1 MSSSLAGGISPRFD
15 VGNQPSAHYCPRP
28 SGSGPSR
35 KSRIS
40 ALVAFGLLLL
50 PLIVGHVSG
59 GLTACGQDTELVFP
73 AVDISQPIEVVSE
86 NAVVWSEHQSQVS
99 LLEGNLEFRQGD
111 HRVKA
116 QKGVLWIATSQV
128 DGLQTYVVHLYAEGD
143 VELESRH
150 PDGQARLSGP
160 FWQGRYETTAGVKLL
175 PAFTQEREARDHPLF
190 QRALKARQ
198 DWLQGRIERTS
209 FLQPITGPG
218 DLQNLSS
225 PPESDSL
232 PSQKMSSRQ
241 APGPSDLPEARL
253 APPTGWD
260 KLRIRVYPRTDV
272 PVHVQWKQDPQ
283 TGEWV
288 GIVTSGV
295 NVLVEGAAS
304 VGTWR
309 PQVIDI
315 STDRM
320 VIWTRGIEQPDLT
333 GTRPVADDIPV
344 EIYMEGN
351 IVFREGER
359 ILYADRMYYDVRRR
373 IGVLVNAELLTPVP
387 NYEGLLRL
395 RAQILRQLG
404 PDRFRAEHAFVTSS
418 RMGFPTYR
426 LQAGLVELE
435 ATEEP
440 VLDPSTGGWVV
451 DPETSQIL
459 TEPRY
464 FLSARDN
471 ALYLGP
477 LPVFMW
483 PEITTDLSEP
493 SFFLRRFRVRNDSV
507 FGFQVLTDWDAY
519 QLLGIRSRPEGTR
532 WDISLD
538 VMSDRGLGHGTTFL
552 YRRDEF
558 LGIPGPVT
566 GLVDF
571 WGIQDDGLDNL
582 GRGRRAIPPEKDYR
596 WRLLWQHRQLLPGD
610 WQLTAETGWISD
622 RNFLEQYFEREW
634 DELKDL
640 MTGVELK
647 RIRENRSLAISA
659 DYRINNFFTQTDWL
673 PRVDHFWLG
682 EALFAE
688 HLTWYQ
694 HTTVGLARFRTA
706 TFPETPIPFF
716 SYREWETSDGV
727 TPLGTVSA
735 LRFASRH
742 ELDFPLQLGPFKV
755 VPYVLGEVA
764 YWGEDRL
771 GEDAER
777 LLGQAGLRVS
787 LPMWRVDPYFTSELW
802 NLNGL
807 AHKVSLEAEFFFAE
821 SSLDLQQLPLFD
833 PLDDDAIE
841 VFRRRLSPALSL
853 PQLDERYYAVRTGLG
868 TWITSPSMEVAED
881 LCVFRVGMRHRWQ
894 TKRGPPDA
902 PRIIDW
908 LTFDTRLS
916 FFPKPDRDN
925 FGEVVGLL
933 EYDLRWQIGNRLA
946 LLSEGIFDFFPEGQQ
961 ILTIGA
967 SLERPGHGHL
977 YTGMHLLQGAV
988 NSTVLQLAYSY
999 RLGPKWITAFS
1010 SSIDLGEGGNIG
1022 QNLWITRVG
1031 ESLLFSLGASVD
1043 SSRDN
1048 WGIGISVEPRFLGR
1062 GRMAHLGGA
1071 RVPPAGAFGLE

>member
-1 MSSSLAGGISPRFD
+1 MAERNSVRRDVRNEPCLPYPSSSSFNRCGLLHGGRILIAAGTLL
-15 VGNQPSAHYCPRP
+15 
-28 SGSGPSR
+28 
-35 KSRIS
+35 
-40 ALVAFGLLLL
+40 LVAFLG
-50 PLIVGHVSG
+50 PLTVHQP
-59 GLTACGQDTELVFP
+59 ACGQETEVIFGDLR
-73 AVDISQPIEVVSE
+73 ISQPIEIACG
-86 NAVVWSEHQSQVS
+86 NALVWWEHSTQVC
-99 LLEGNLEFRQGD
+99 LMEGKLEFCQGD
-111 HRVKA
+111 HKVRA
-116 QKGVLWIATSQV
+116 QTGVVWIANSHTEGGQSQ
-128 DGLQTYVVHLYAEGD
+128 VVHLYAEGN
-143 VELESRH
+143 VEVESRR
-150 PDGQARLSGP
+150 PGGQARLSGP
-160 FWQGRYETTAGVKLL
+160 VWQGRYETTAGVKLL
-175 PAFTQEREARDHPLF
+175 PAFQQLQEARDHPLF
-190 QRALKARQ
+190 QRAVKARN
-198 DWLQGRIERTS
+198 DWLQGRVNRTS
-209 FLQPITGPG
+209 FLQPVSGLRELQSPSPGTGTEDVTSLEPVPSG
-218 DLQNLSS
+218 ESS
-225 PPESDSL
+225 PSFQPEL
-232 PSQKMSSRQ
+232 RF
-241 APGPSDLPEARL
+241 GPA
-253 APPTGWD
+253 AAWD

-283 TGEWV
+283 SGEWV

-295 NVLVEGAAS
+295 NVLVEGLTS
-304 VGTWR
+304 VGAWR

-320 VIWTRGIEQPDLT
+320 VIWTRGLEQPDLS
-333 GTRPVADDIPV
+333 GARPLAEDIPV

-359 ILYADRMYYDVRRR
+359 ILYAERMYYDVRRR

-435 ATEEP
+435 AAEEP
-440 VLDPSTGGWVV
+440 LLDPSTRSWVV

-477 LPVFMW
+477 VPVFIW

-493 SFFLRRFRVRNDSV
+493 SFFLRRLRVKNDSV
-507 FGFQVLTDWDAY
+507 FGFQVLTDWDVY

-571 WGIQDDGLDNL
+571 WGIQDDGFDNL
-582 GRGRRAIPPEKDYR
+582 GRGRRAVPPEKDYR
-596 WRLLWQHRQLLPGD
+596 WRFLWQHRQLLPGD

-640 MTGVELK
+640 TTGIELK
-647 RIRENRSLAISA
+647 RLRENRSLAIAA

-673 PRVDHFWLG
+673 PRLDHFWLG

-688 HLTWYQ
+688 HLTWYE

-706 TFPETPIPFF
+706 SFPETPIPFF
-716 SYREWETSDGV
+716 TYREWETSDGI
-727 TPLGTVSA
+727 TPLGTLA
-735 LRFASRH
+735 AMRFASRH
-742 ELDFPLQLGPFKV
+742 ELDFPLQIGPFKL
-755 VPYVLGEVA
+755 VPYVLGEVG

-771 GEDAER
+771 GEDAQR
-777 LLGQAGLRVS
+777 LLGQAGVRLT
-787 LPMWRVDPYFTSELW
+787 LPMWRVDPWFTSELW

-807 AHKVSLEAEFFFAE
+807 AHKVVFEAEFFIAE
-821 SSLDLQQLPLFD
+821 SSLDLQRLPLYD
-833 PLDDDAIE
+833 PLDDDALE
-841 VFRRRLSPALSL
+841 VFRRRMSPAFSL

-868 TWITSPSMEVAED
+868 SWVTSPSVEVAED

-894 TKRGPPDA
+894 TKRGGVES

-908 LTFDTRLS
+908 LTFDTRIN

-961 ILTIGA
+961 IITVGA
-967 SLERPGHGHL
+967 SLERPGNGHL
-977 YTGMHLLQGAV
+977 YTGIHLLQGAV

-999 RLGPKWITAFS
+999 RLGPKWISSFS

-1031 ESLLFSLGASVD
+1031 ESLLVSLGASID